1 MSNKYGKRGARAS
14 GWRAVS
20 VSIFQDDLFRG
31 NDEIVAWLLIV
42 CRYARSLP
50 DADRG
55 LSRGQFDCS
64 VGELARRF
72 QAAVDRDPLRAADP
86 PRWTKA
92 RVRAFLKRAEAHG
105 ALTLQTMGKG
115 SNRTT
120 RFTVCNYDKWQP
132 ERHQNRATE
141 QRPSNDRAATEQRPS
156 APNDINGL
164 GAATTEQRPSN
175 DRAATEQ
182 RPHRET
188 LLRDTEK
195 ETPTAPSADPGGS
208 GGEGKTKPKK
218 GDTPSVPSAGG
229 WPGLP
234 TNAKATG
241 FEYPAEF
248 LEIWNY
254 WRKAAKM
261 NPEVK
266 RQAVG
271 KWNAYRRIL
280 EWLNDGL
287 TAAEIAAAT
296 RDYLRPFCVDRKKTH
311 CKMPATIY
319 SRANPIL
326 PDLCDDSEATGG
338 SVNLRPWSN
347 PISAFVEVN
356 RAAKRLGLPLPTF
369 RKFSA
374 TWEQIESMPAEV
386 LEEARRNA

>member
-1 MSNKYGKRGARAS
+1 MLREGYTLTYRAS
-14 GWRAVS
+14 YFHPIVGKDRPLRHFTWRWMV
-20 VSIFQDDLFRG
+20 DLAFF
-31 NDEIVAWLLIV
+31 NDSGDIK
-42 CRYARSLP
+42 
-50 DADRG
+50 
-55 LSRGQFDCS
+55 RGQFKATCR
-64 VGELARRF
+64 ELAEVWGMPLATFHRFKRELVEACMVEVIDGPTRRAPSLWTIVNYDRF
-72 QAAVDRDPLRAADP
+72 QAERTTERTTERKRNANGTQESQPTTGKGDTQRNANGTQTERTAERTTERPKKENSLELKLLEDP
-86 PRWTKA
+86 PKPP
-92 RVRAFLKRAEAHG
+92 KGEA
-105 ALTLQTMGKG
+105 A
-115 SNRTT
+115 S
-120 RFTVCNYDKWQP
+120 
-132 ERHQNRATE
+132 
-141 QRPSNDRAATEQRPS
+141 AA
-156 APNDINGL
+156 
-164 GAATTEQRPSN
+164 
-175 DRAATEQ
+175 
-182 RPHRET
+182 
-188 LLRDTEK
+188 
-195 ETPTAPSADPGGS
+195 

-254 WRKAAKM
+254 WRSAAKM

>member
-1 MSNKYGKRGARAS
+1 MANGYGKRSARAS

-105 ALTLQTMGKG
+105 ALMTQTIGKG

-132 ERHQNRATE
+132 ERPKNRATE
-141 QRPSNDRAATEQRPS
+141 QRPSNDRAT
-156 APNDINGL
+156 
-164 GAATTEQRPSN
+164 
-175 DRAATEQ
+175 TEQ

-195 ETPTAPSADPGGS
+195 ETLPPKHPKGEAASAA
-208 GGEGKTKPKK
+208 GGEGKPKK
-218 GDTPSVPSAGG
+218 GDTPSVPSAEG

-296 RDYLRPFCVDRKKTH
+296 RDYLRPFCVDRRKTH

-338 SVNLRPWSN
+338 AVNLRPWSN
-347 PISAFVEVN
+347 PISAFVEIN
-356 RAAKRLGLPLPTF
+356 RAARKLGLPLPTF
-369 RKFSA
+369 GKFSA
-374 TWEQIESMPAEV
+374 TWEQIESMPDEV
-386 LEEARRNA
+386 LELARANA